1 MEGDLRINVID
12 RPAEGRPLLLA
23 PEGLLLRWPR
33 DKPMPEVGDFFSG
46 TAIRLTRPEH
56 RRHLAALLHGNA
68 IERCEAA
75 QMLPQDVVIA
85 AYSRSLAN
93 NMRRVARDMTP
104 GFRAH
109 VLYLIQEGHRV
120 STRQLIAA
128 VSGRTEA
135 QQFDRWNRMLG

>member
-33 DKPMPEVGDFFSG
+33 DKPSG

-75 QMLPQDVVIA
+75 QKLPQDVVIA

-135 QQFDRWNRMLG
+135 Q